1 MSVRQNPGASL
12 RSIGCSEVVA
22 DGRASS
28 ARYTWI
34 PVCELEDVLPDAG
47 VCAWVNGRQVAIFRM
62 DDTVYAIDNH
72 DPASEAN
79 VLSRGIVGDVKGERV
94 VASPLYK
101 HHYSLATGRCL
112 EDSAKSVNVYPV
124 RVLDG
129 RIWVNAEP
137 QQQAAGARRRRLVV
151 IGNGMAGMRTLEEL
165 LELAPDTYDI
175 TVFGAEPHGNYNRIL
190 LSPLLA
196 GEKRVEEIVTHPP
209 EWYAERHVT
218 LHAGDPVIE
227 IDRRRRVVRSRKGVE
242 LPYDRLLIATGSKPI
257 VLPIPGSELAGVG
270 TFRDL
275 ADVDAML
282 EAARRYR
289 KAAVIGGGLLGLEAA
304 NALAR
309 RGMDVTVVHLFDTLM
324 ERQLDASAAA
334 LLKASLEARGLKFRM
349 GTKTTAILGATRV
362 AGLRFDDR
370 DELEADLVIMATGVR
385 PNIELASQA
394 GLRCDRGILVD
405 DTLQTF
411 DPSIYAVGEC
421 VQHRNRTF
429 GLVAPLWDQARV
441 CATHLAELG
450 VSRYRGTLP
459 ATQLKVTGIEL
470 YSAGDF
476 AGDERTEALVMRDP
490 RRGIYKR
497 LVIRDNK
504 LRGAVLYG
512 DAQDGPWYF
521 ELMAAGRDISSL
533 RDQLLFGPG
542 LAEQAALVHS
552 EGAGSA

>member
-1 MSVRQNPGASL
+1 
-12 RSIGCSEVVA
+12 
-22 DGRASS
+22 
-28 ARYTWI
+28 
-34 PVCELEDVLPDAG
+34 
-47 VCAWVNGRQVAIFRM
+47 
-62 DDTVYAIDNH
+62 
-72 DPASEAN
+72 
-79 VLSRGIVGDVKGERV
+79 
-94 VASPLYK
+94 
-101 HHYSLATGRCL
+101 
-112 EDSAKSVNVYPV
+112 
-124 RVLDG
+124 
-129 RIWVNAEP
+129 
-137 QQQAAGARRRRLVV
+137 
-151 IGNGMAGMRTLEEL
+151 
-165 LELAPDTYDI
+165 
-175 TVFGAEPHGNYNRIL
+175 
-190 LSPLLA
+190 
-196 GEKRVEEIVTHPP
+196 
-209 EWYAERHVT
+209 
-218 LHAGDPVIE
+218 
-227 IDRRRRVVRSRKGVE
+227 
-242 LPYDRLLIATGSKPI
+242 
-257 VLPIPGSELAGVG
+257 
-270 TFRDL
+270 
-275 ADVDAML
+275 
-282 EAARRYR
+282 
-289 KAAVIGGGLLGLEAA
+289 
-304 NALAR
+304 
-309 RGMDVTVVHLFDTLM
+309 M
-324 ERQLDASAAA
+324 ERQLDTSAAA

-349 GTKTTAILGATRV
+349 GTNTTAILGATRV
-362 AGLRFDDR
+362 AGLRFDDG

-497 LVIRDNK
+497 LLIRDNK

-542 LAEQAALVHS
+542 LAEQAACVHP